1 MSLTV
6 SANNTAGS
14 GRQSTVV
21 PYASFPTANPVTT
34 SSFAVVCSINV
45 VPSQN
50 ASAVNETL
58 QDGTTS
64 YVYSSNPTDAD
75 FYTVAPL
82 AGTPAATIAV
92 VTRGFLQKSD
102 AGTRGAAVQLKS
114 GATTVQSTPTLLG
127 TNFGWLYR
135 TDVTD
140 PATGLPWTSAA
151 VNNIQCGPVVSS

>member
-1 MSLTV
+1 
-6 SANNTAGS
+6 
-14 GRQSTVV
+14 
-21 PYASFPTANPVTT
+21 
-34 SSFAVVCSINV
+34 V